1 VSSIIRTGT
10 ASWARLTGAV
20 CGALTTALGLAVLV
34 GWAVHSTLLVR
45 GVPELAPMQPSTAIS
60 FALAG
65 LAMVGI
71 AKDRHRVILA
81 CSGIVGI
88 VAGVSLIAYLLDLN
102 LGTANPSLMSPITA
116 SCLVL
121 VAGGFILSQ
130 TKLSARRST
139 VLGMVG
145 FLVAAAGGTVG
156 IEVLSGI
163 SWGNLPRVAF
173 HTAAG
178 LVVLGIGL
186 IAAAWDVR
194 PPGIRDQAWL
204 PIGASILI
212 ATIRIG
218 LWRALSTRTQ
228 TGADLL
234 SDFTLLGGLTSAV
247 LFGIVVH
254 LALKASSQREALRSV
269 NRRLE
274 EEMVERRRA
283 EEGAQ
288 SANRAKSEFLA
299 NMSHEIR
306 TPMNGIIGMTELAL
320 DTELD
325 AEQRDYLTTVK
336 DSADILLALIND
348 ILDFS
353 KIEAGK
359 LNLETVDFS
368 LRENLA
374 QIMKTLAHRARQK
387 GLDLNLAVN
396 PEVADLI
403 SSDPTRLR
411 QIIVNLVGN
420 AIKFTS
426 SGEVTLSVQRESQD
440 DGHVTARFTVR
451 DTGIGIPFERQKE
464 IFSAFTQADQSTTR
478 KYGGSGLGL
487 AISRRMIEIMGGSI
501 WVESEPGKGSAFHFT
516 ARFGLATEA
525 MGAGGKKTSRAA
537 LSSTGR

>member
-1 VSSIIRTGT
+1 MSFIIRTGP
-10 ASWARLTGAV
+10 ASWAKLTGAV

-34 GWAVHSTLLVR
+34 GWAVHSTFLVR

-65 LAMVGI
+65 LAVLGI
-71 AKDRHRVILA
+71 AKNRHRVILA

-88 VAGVSLIAYLLDLN
+88 VAGVSLIAYLLGLN
-102 LGTANPSLMSPITA
+102 LGIHNPGWMSPITA
-116 SCLVL
+116 SCLIL
-121 VAGGFILSQ
+121 VVGGFVLSQ
-130 TKLSARRST
+130 TNLSAKRST
-139 VLGMVG
+139 VLGTVG
-145 FLVAAAGGTVG
+145 FLVAAAGGTLGVS
-156 IEVLSGI
+156 VLSGI
-163 SWGNLPRVAF
+163 SWGNLPRVAV

-178 LVVLGIGL
+178 FVVLGIGL
-186 IAAAWDVR
+186 VAAAWDVR
-194 PPGIRDQAWL
+194 PPGIREQAWL

-234 SDFTLLGGLTSAV
+234 SDFTLLGGLSSAV

-254 LALKASSQREALRSV
+254 LALKANSQREALRNV

-274 EEMVERRRA
+274 DEMVERRRA
-283 EEGAQ
+283 EEEAQ

-325 AEQRDYLTTVK
+325 AEQRDCLTTVK

-368 LRENLA
+368 LRESLA

-387 GLDLNLAVN
+387 GLDLNLAVD
-396 PEVADLI
+396 PEMEDLI

-420 AIKFTS
+420 AIKFTG
-426 SGEVTLSVQRESQD
+426 SGEVTLSVHRVSQD
-440 DGHVTARFTVR
+440 DEQVTARFTVR

-478 KYGGSGLGL
+478 KYGGTGLGL
-487 AISRRMIEIMGGSI
+487 AISRRLIQIMGGRI
-501 WVESEPGKGSAFHFT
+501 WVESEPDKGSAFHFT

-525 MGAGGKKTSRAA
+525 MGAGRRNMSR
-537 LSSTGR
+537 STVSPAGR

>member
-1 VSSIIRTGT
+1 VLSILTT
-10 ASWARLTGAV
+10 KAASWPRLTGAV
-20 CGALTTALGLAVLV
+20 CGALTIALGLAVLA
-34 GWAVHSTLLVR
+34 GWIVHSTFLVR
-45 GVPELAPMQPSTAIS
+45 GTPDLAPMQPSTAVS

-65 LAMVGI
+65 LAVLGI
-71 AKDRHRVILA
+71 ANNHRRVILA
-81 CSGIVGI
+81 CSAIVGI
-88 VAGVSLIAYLLDLN
+88 VAGVSLVAYLFDWT
-102 LGTANPSLMSPITA
+102 LGAGSRMSPITA
-116 SCLVL
+116 GCFVL
-121 VAGGFILSQ
+121 VAAGFVLSE
-130 TKLSARRST
+130 TGLSTRRST

-145 FLVAAAGGTVG
+145 FLVAAVGGTAGVS
-156 IEVLSGI
+156 VLSGI

-178 LVVLGIGL
+178 FAVLGIGL
-186 IAAAWDVR
+186 VAAAWGAR
-194 PPGIRDQAWL
+194 PPGIREQAWL
-204 PIGASILI
+204 PAGAAILI
-212 ATIRIG
+212 VTIRIG

-254 LALKASSQREALRSV
+254 LALKASSQREALRTV

-283 EEGAQ
+283 EQAAQ

-320 DTELD
+320 DTQLD
-325 AEQRDYLTTVK
+325 VEQRDYLTTVK

-359 LNLETVDFS
+359 LSLETVNFS

-374 QIMKTLAHRARQK
+374 QIMKTLAHRAQQK
-387 GLDLNLAVN
+387 GLDLNLAVD
-396 PEVADLI
+396 PEVVDPI
-403 SSDPTRLR
+403 SSDPVRLR

-420 AIKFTS
+420 AIKFTN
-426 SGEVTLSVQRESQD
+426 SGEVMVSVREESRD
-440 DGHVTARFTVR
+440 DAHATVLFTVR
-451 DTGIGIPFERQKE
+451 DTGIGIPLERQRE

-478 KYGGSGLGL
+478 KYGGTGLGL
-487 AISRRMIEIMGGSI
+487 AISRRLIEILGGRI
-501 WVESEPGKGSAFHFT
+501 WVESEPGQGSSFHFT
-516 ARFGLATEA
+516 ARFAFQAA
-525 MGAGGKKTSRAA
+525 MPANHDKA
-537 LSSTGR
+537 LVASPQ